1 MKLEKLPLKD
11 MFLIQ
16 RPVFNDERGRFS
28 RLFDDDDF
36 LNAGLNLKAV
46 NINSSTSIKKGTL
59 RGIHFQY
66 PPFSETKIVCCTSG
80 SIWDLGVDLR
90 PKSPTRFDWFGIEL
104 NPENGKSLLIPDG
117 FGHAF
122 ITLES
127 NTTVV
132 YVTTEQ
138 YSQKHE
144 SGIIF
149 NDPLLKI
156 NWPIEPK
163 TLSEKDKNWGNLD
176 MRIEELNKGFNGL
189 YKEGLET

>member
-11 MFLIQ
+11 MFLVQ
-16 RPVFNDERGRFS
+16 RPVFIDERGRFS

-46 NINSSTSIKKGTL
+46 NINSSTSLEKGTL

-90 PKSPTRFDWFGIEL
+90 PNSPTRFDWFGIEL
-104 NPENGKSLLIPDG
+104 NPENGKSLLIPEG

-132 YVTTEQ
+132 YVTTEK
-138 YSQKHE
+138 YSKKHE

-156 NWPIEPK
+156 DWPIEPK
-163 TLSEKDKNWGNLD
+163 ILSEKDKNWGNLD
-176 MRIEELNKGFNGL
+176 MRIEELNKGFNGS
-189 YKEGLET
+189 